1 MESFKESFKEIARLA
16 VFAGVGTIVASLSQS
31 ITNLDQNLV
40 TAVILI
46 VLRFTDKLVHESSL
60 KAKGIVP
67 F

>member
-1 MESFKESFKEIARLA
+1 MESFKESVKEIARLA

-46 VLRFTDKLVHESSL
+46 ILRFTDKLVHESSL